1 MNIIIAKNVFDDM
14 TVEELL
20 AKRAELLAKLNA
32 PKVNDVTRVFATGA
46 LKLVNEALTAKG
58 IS

>member
-14 TVEELL
+14 TVE
-20 AKRAELLAKLNA
+20 ELLAKLNA